1 MTYVCPRTRG
11 TAKVV
16 CVLLLILATVTGVFS
31 SIGIGWRGIWQLIMF
46 GAIVG
51 VVYVSQ
57 RYLLTGYEYILDP
70 HEEIFSHNRITVV
83 RTQGKKRI
91 QVVTLS
97 LKNLTAVI
105 PYMKY
110 SELKEKYG
118 RPSARMSLCADM
130 FPRESYILLFEANG
144 ELSAVRI
151 QCDGEF
157 SAVIAS
163 RAGI

>member
-16 CVLLLILATVTGVFS
+16 CVILLILATVTGVFS
-31 SIGIGWRGIWQLIMF
+31 SLGIGWKGLWQLIMF

-70 HEEIFSHNRITVV
+70 HEEIFIRNRITVV

-91 QVVTLS
+91 PVVTLS
-97 LKNLTAVI
+97 LKNLTGVI

-110 SELKEKYG
+110 RDLREKYG
-118 RPSARMSLCADM
+118 SPS
-130 FPRESYILLFEANG
+130 
-144 ELSAVRI
+144 V
-151 QCDGEF
+151 
-157 SAVIAS
+157 
-163 RAGI
+163 